1 MRRRFDVCGLG
12 AGIVDVLVHVSAADF
27 AALDLEKG
35 TMRLVDGPTQEALL
49 KRIPSNDARLVSGG
63 SVANSVVGLVQLGG
77 RGAFLCGL
85 GDDRYGMFFKSEFD
99 GLGIEVRNP
108 LIVGQT
114 TGTSLC
120 LITPDA
126 ERTMRTHVG
135 AAGMLSPETISEELI
150 AQSEWLY
157 IEGFTYCNVSAGAEL
172 VQHVADIAHRHG
184 TKVALSVSEPFI
196 VEAFREPLDRLIP
209 SLDLVFANEAEACA
223 LAQAKEWRGAF
234 DRLKER
240 IPSVV
245 ITGGPKG
252 ALFAHGGDEG
262 QVDAVPCRPVD
273 LTGAG
278 DMFSG
283 TFMYGITHGLSARD
297 AARAGCYMAM
307 QVVCQVGARLQ
318 TGVQEHYQ
326 ECLRR

>member
-12 AGIVDVLVHVSAADF
+12 AGIVDVLVHVSADNF
-27 AALDLEKG
+27 ASLDLEKG
-35 TMRLVDGPTQEALL
+35 TMRLVDGATQDALL
-49 KRIPSNDARLVSGG
+49 KRIPSKDARLVSGG

-85 GDDRYGMFFKSEFD
+85 GDDRYGMFYKSEFD
-99 GLGIEVRNP
+99 ALGIEVKNP

-126 ERTMRTHVG
+126 ERTMRTHIG
-135 AAGMLSPETISEELI
+135 AAGLLSPETVSEELI
-150 AQSEWLY
+150 AHSEWLY
-157 IEGFTYCNVSAGAEL
+157 IEGFTYCNVKEGAAL
-172 VQHVADIAHRHG
+172 VQHVADVAHRHG

-196 VEAFREPLDRLIP
+196 VEAFRAPLEQLLP

-223 LAQAKEWRGAF
+223 LAQVQEWRSAF
-234 DRLKER
+234 ERLKAR

-252 ALFAHGGDEG
+252 ALYSHGGEEG
-262 QVDAVPCRPVD
+262 QVDAFPCRPVD

-283 TFMYGITHGLSARD
+283 TFLYGITNGLSAKD
-297 AARAGCYMAM
+297 AARAGCYLAT
-307 QVVCQVGARLQ
+307 QVVCQLGARLQ

-326 ECLRR
+326 ECLKR